1 MIDTTKLVG
10 ISSRDAFGMTLADLA
25 MQDERIV
32 ALTADLAASVRLAD
46 MIKVA
51 PERVFNFGIAE
62 QNMMGAAAGL
72 ALSGKIPFVT
82 TFAVFASL
90 RAAEQART
98 DIAYNSLPVRICAS
112 HGGFGLAVGGATHH
126 ALEDVAI
133 YRNMPGMTVIVP
145 ADGMEASAA
154 VRAVMDLP
162 GPSYIRLSRPT
173 EPTVYTTYEPFQI
186 GKARRVK
193 TGKDLTFIAYGGSV
207 GYSMKTAEILAA
219 DGVQAGV
226 IDMATIKPL
235 DQAAVI
241 EAAKESAAIMTVEE
255 HNIIGGLGTAVAEV
269 LAEAGIGI
277 PFKRHGI
284 FDHFT
289 TAAPYP
295 ELLALYKMDAVGIA
309 GVAKDFLE
317 KNSIKYDK

>member
-1 MIDTTKLVG
+1 MIDTSKLIG
-10 ISSRDAFGMTLADLA
+10 ISSRDAFGLTLAELA
-25 MQDERIV
+25 MEDNRIV

-62 QNMMGAAAGL
+62 QDMMGAAAGL
-72 ALSGKIPFVT
+72 ALGGKIPFVT

-98 DIAYNSLPVRICAS
+98 DIAYNGLPVRICAS
-112 HGGFGLAVGGATHH
+112 HGGFGLAVAGATHH
-126 ALEDVAI
+126 AIEDIAI

-145 ADGMEASAA
+145 ADGVEAAAA
-154 VRAVMDLP
+154 VRAVMSLP

-173 EPTVYTTYEPFQI
+173 EPTVFTEYTPFTI
-186 GKARRVK
+186 GKARKVRE
-193 TGKDLTFIAYGGSV
+193 GKDLTIIAYGGSV
-207 GYSMKTAEILAA
+207 GYSLKASEILEA
-219 DGVQAGV
+219 DGLQVGV

-235 DQAAVI
+235 DAEAVLTAAR
-241 EAAKESAAIMTVEE
+241 ESSAILTVEE

-269 LAEAGIGI
+269 LAEAGISTR
-277 PFKRHGI
+277 FKRHGI
-284 FDHFT
+284 YDHFT

-295 ELLALYKMDAVGIA
+295 DLMALYKMDPAGIA
-309 GVAKDFLE
+309 AVARDLLK
-317 KNSIKYDK
+317 

>member
-1 MIDTTKLVG
+1 MTDISKLIG
-10 ISSRDAFGMTLADLA
+10 ISSRDAFGLTLAELA
-25 MQDERIV
+25 LEDNRVV
-32 ALTADLAASVRLAD
+32 ALTADLAASVRLTD

-62 QNMMGAAAGL
+62 QDMMGAAAGFAL
-72 ALSGKIPFVT
+72 AGKIPFVT

-98 DIAYNSLPVRICAS
+98 DIAYNGLPVRICAS
-112 HGGFGLAVGGATHH
+112 HGGIGLAVGGATHH
-126 ALEDVAI
+126 ALEDISI
-133 YRNMPGMTVIVP
+133 YRGMPGMTVIVP
-145 ADGMEASAA
+145 ADGVEAAAA
-154 VRAVMDLP
+154 VRAVMSLP

-173 EPTVYTTYEPFQI
+173 EPTVYTTAEPFVI

-193 TGKDLTFIAYGGSV
+193 TGKDLTIIAYGGSV
-207 GYSMKTAEILAA
+207 GYSLKAAELLASN
-219 DGVQAGV
+219 GLEVGV

-235 DQAAVI
+235 DKYAIHAAV
-241 EAAKESAAIMTVEE
+241 KESAAIMTVEE

-269 LAEAGIGI
+269 LAEGGISI

-284 FDHFT
+284 YDQFT

-295 ELLALYKMDAVGIA
+295 DLLNLYKMDAAGIA
-309 GVAKDFLE
+309 GVAKEFL
-317 KNSIKYDK
+317 KK